1 VASVEEVKA
10 NVAASVDGGPAPV
23 AVFLAGRGATSKV
36 AAVGDALPGGGSLVS
51 FGLYPFAA
59 ASRSGSITFATAPDA
74 VGAGAEGVFAID
86 SGLGR

>member
-1 VASVEEVKA
+1 
-10 NVAASVDGGPAPV
+10 
-23 AVFLAGRGATSKV
+23 
-36 AAVGDALPGGGSLVS
+36 VGDALPGGGTLVS

-59 ASRSGSITFATAPDA
+59 ASSSGAITFATAPDA

>member
-1 VASVEEVKA
+1 
-10 NVAASVDGGPAPV
+10 
-23 AVFLAGRGATSKV
+23 
-36 AAVGDALPGGGSLVS
+36 VS